1 MVTTS
6 TLELTRTDGT
16 KLHIKIEPLFFQE
29 DGQTFYTGAYQLH
42 AHTPNDASATYM
54 TGSAD
59 ETIDLGTFAHKRDDK
74 YEWVYIGDFLDDE
87 EQSQIAAHIQDVAN
101 IKES

>member
-6 TLELTRTDGT
+6 TLELTWTDGRNQS
-16 KLHIKIEPLFFQE
+16 IKIEPLFFQE

-42 AHTPNDASATYM
+42 TRTPHDAATDYLRVD
-54 TGSAD
+54 AD
-59 ETIDLGTFAHKRDDK
+59 ENLNIGTFAHKRDDK
-74 YEWVYIGDFLDDE
+74 YEWAYMGEFLDDD
-87 EQSQIAAHIQDVAN
+87 EQSHVAAHIQNIAS

>member
-42 AHTPNDASATYM
+42 AHTPHDATADYM
-54 TGSAD
+54 NGNAD
-59 ETIDLGTFAHKRDDK
+59 ENIDLGTFAHKRDDK
-74 YEWVYIGDFLDDE
+74 YEWAYLGDFLDDD
-87 EQSQIAAHIQDVAN
+87 EQSEVAAHIQMTDN
-101 IKES
+101 KQN